1 MVNNWQNGAESFI
14 DAVSSGSATPG
25 GGAVA
30 AFSAASGCAL
40 TMMAISVTMKMKSTA
55 PQSKKELNE
64 ALDEFILLR
73 DALKECAEKDAD
85 AYEEYISAKKLPAG
99 SKEREEYVKAALE
112 QCAKVPLETALKA
125 VKTLQMTEE
134 ISPKIAPVIKP
145 DIECAKIMLRAA
157 IACGVENIKANMPYI
172 KEADFKEEL
181 EKNINFL
188 KPFYESI
195 S

>member
-14 DAVSSGSATPG
+14 DAVSSGSAAPG

-30 AFSAASGCAL
+30 AISAASGCAL
-40 TMMAISVTMKMKSTA
+40 TMMAISVTMKMKSIA

-73 DALKECAEKDAD
+73 DSLKECAEKDAD
-85 AYEEYISAKKLPAG
+85 AYEDYIMAKKLPSG
-99 SKEREEYVKAALE
+99 SREREEYVKNALA

-134 ISPKIAPVIKP
+134 ISPKIALVIKS

-157 IACGVENIKANMPYI
+157 IACGVENIKANLPYI
-172 KEADFKEEL
+172 KETEFKEEL
-181 EKNINFL
+181 ERSIKYL
-188 KPFYESI
+188 GSFYEGVS
-195 S
+195 